1 MVSLHESNAGE
12 KFNLS
17 EEPCPRFSL
26 VDIEKA
32 TNNFTSLV
40 IGEGAFAKVYKGE
53 IEIDNGG
60 ANSTTVA
67 IKRMDSMSPESR
79 KEFRQ
84 EISMVYKFRHSHLVS
99 LIGYCETNEEM
110 ILVYEYMGG
119 GTLKDALH
127 KSGINGNNNILLS
140 WVERLKISVGAA
152 RGLHYLHTGT
162 GNKHKVIHRDVK
174 SSNILLDENRKIAKI
189 SDFELLKIGPTNQTV
204 TGVFTRVAGTRG
216 YWDPDYYSTGILTSK
231 SDVYSFGVVLFEL
244 LCGRPALDLT
254 LADEDQWNLVAW
266 AHQCVEK
273 GKVKQIVD
281 PNLKSQILPSS
292 LSAFV
297 KIAERCLH
305 VRRAQRPTM
314 TKVLAELERA
324 LKLQESGKVATGY
337 DVWRRE
343 YAEKLW
349 LLFSVA
355 CRSILANSAVYHAT
369 EAAPTDT
376 EAAPNDNKAINTK
389 PVGSIPSL
397 QLYEL
402 KEITDNFSTKALICD
417 GTCGKLYYG
426 ILKSGQASCI
436 KMLEFNK
443 LPLQD
448 FLSRVHRV
456 SRRKHENVIQLL
468 GYCID
473 VDLCFLAYEYAPN
486 GSLHDILHR
495 RKGIKRLQLGTVLSW
510 SQRVKIAVGAAKGL
524 QYFHE
529 KPQPNIIH
537 GGIKSSNVLLFNDG
551 IAKIADI
558 KFSNRTLD
566 VEPTLPYDYTTWFV
580 GPNGFAALK
589 QRSSRSEKLRSKHDV
604 VMFGVVLLELL
615 TGRKAVDYTLPRS
628 QQNLIIGV
636 NECIDPRLNGEYPL
650 QQAAEMAA
658 IAALCVQCEPVLR
671 PSMSIVVNRLQ
682 PLLNGLP
689 GTSSEATHL

>member
-1 MVSLHESNAGE
+1 MAALLESNAGE

-17 EEPCPRFSL
+17 EEPCPQFSL

-32 TNNFTSLV
+32 TNNFISLV
-40 IGEGAFAKVYKGE
+40 IGEGVFAKVYKGE

-84 EISMVYKFRHSHLVS
+84 EISMVYKFQHSHLVS
-99 LIGYCETNEEM
+99 LIGYCETDEEM

-119 GTLKDALH
+119 GALKDALH

-140 WVERLKISVGAA
+140 LVERLKISVGAA

-189 SDFELLKIGPTNQTV
+189 SYFELLKIGPTNQTV
-204 TGVFTRVAGTRG
+204 TDVFTRVAGTRG
-216 YWDPDYYSTGILTSK
+216 YWDPDYYST
-231 SDVYSFGVVLFEL
+231 
-244 LCGRPALDLT
+244 
-254 LADEDQWNLVAW
+254 VAW

-297 KIAERCLH
+297 KIAKRCLH

-343 YAEKLW
+343 YAEKLR

-355 CRSILANSAVYHAT
+355 RRPILVYQAT
-369 EAAPTDT
+369 EVAPIDTVTAPVDTAAPTITVTAPTDT
-376 EAAPNDNKAINTK
+376 EAAPNDNKAINIK

-417 GTCGKLYYG
+417 GTCEKLYYG

-448 FLSRVHRV
+448 FLSQVHTV
-456 SRRKHENVIQLL
+456 SRLKHENVVELL

-473 VDLCFLAYEYAPN
+473 VDLRFLAYEYAPN

-495 RKGIKRLQLGTVLSW
+495 RKHIKRLHPGPVLSW

-529 KPQPNIIH
+529 NPQPNIIH

-558 KFSNRTLD
+558 KFSNQALD
-566 VEPTLPYDYTTWFV
+566 VEPILPYEDYTTWFV
-580 GPNGFAALK
+580 EPDHFAAPNSK
-589 QRSSRSEKLRSKHDV
+589 SEKLRSKRDV
-604 VMFGVVLLELL
+604 FMLGVVLLELL

-628 QQNLIIGV
+628 QQNLIKWVTPKLNYYRV

-650 QQAAEMAA
+650 RQAAEMAA
-658 IAALCVQCEPVLR
+658 IAASCVQCEPVLR

-682 PLLNGLP
+682 PPLNDLP
-689 GTSSEATHL
+689 GTSSEAKHL